1 MPELFIVVYV
11 LGYLGSARY
20 LYRRWQKPTS
30 TLYCN
35 RTHGASGY
43 RPAYNTCCVT
53 QAHRDMGQDPAAAA
67 WLAMLAS
74 LLWPLAV
81 LTGLVRADVRLPRRR
96 KREILAGQA
105 LVLAERDAGVTP
117 SQPE

>member
-1 MPELFIVVYV
+1 
-11 LGYLGSARY
+11 
-20 LYRRWQKPTS
+20 
-30 TLYCN
+30 
-35 RTHGASGY
+35 
-43 RPAYNTCCVT
+43 
-53 QAHRDMGQDPAAAA
+53 MGQDPAAAA

-81 LTGLVRADVRLPRRR
+81 LTGLVRADVRLPRR